1 MEGHLQIPK
10 TDQSAAKGQWSGT
23 VVKEDI
29 RILKQGVHVVVGT
42 PGRVHDMMKRG
53 FMKTEYLKLFVLDE
67 ADEMLSR
74 GFKTQI

>member
-1 MEGHLQIPK
+1 MLSDDYYTGSELFS
-10 TDQSAAKGQWSGT
+10 TA

-42 PGRVHDMMKRG
+42 PGRIHDMMKRG
-53 FMKTEYLKLFVLDE
+53 FMKTDYLKIFVLDE

-74 GFKTQI
+74 GFKQ